1 MPVSMGYNKNVA
13 GYVAEAR
20 AAEAAHPA
28 ATTTFIHNNAYAPEE
43 LDECFERNSEGMLR
57 NMAIHELA
65 LAVTY
70 WGLCVPTPPPLQAFA
85 CPGPVTRGL
94 IAPSC

>member
-43 LDECFERNSEGMLR
+43 LDECFERNSEGMLK
-57 NMAIHELA
+57 NMAVHELC

-70 WGLCVPTPPPLQAFA
+70 YGVTAANIASVRPPHLSPRYPLSLHSAA
-85 CPGPVTRGL
+85 
-94 IAPSC
+94 